1 MTDRIIRI
9 KVDPSGANKGIR
21 EIDGNM
27 QQLGGTTDRLQTQLT
42 RVAQAVAAAFSVR
55 QIVAYADAYT
65 NIQNRLRVVTDGTEQ
80 LTRVTGELLEVA
92 NATRA
97 NYETTATLFSTL
109 ARSTEELA
117 ISEERLIGITRTIN
131 QTFAVSGASAQE
143 ASNAIR
149 QLSQGLASGAL
160 RGDEFNSVAEQAPGI
175 LRAVAAETGK
185 TIGELREFAATGGIT
200 AELLIS
206 AIENYSD
213 TVEREYAKT
222 NRTFEQSATVARN
235 NAIAFVGSSELIQEA
250 TAAAGN
256 TLVTLSN
263 NLETVGEVLTFVAL
277 VIAGRWVGSLS
288 VSAVAL
294 INNTRVALSAKVA
307 TDSLGVAISRTSV
320 AANAGAIAMRG
331 LSASMA
337 FLGGPV
343 GVVLLAA
350 SALLIFADNAS
361 EAEDAASK
369 ARLGGEIDELVKRFK
384 TLNEQGQAIT
394 FQKLTDEQIALS
406 SSLREVNDR
415 IIELEDAQR
424 RAAAAGESRTAGA
437 LAVGLSSARDRAA
450 ELSGALDD
458 LTAKQQALFD
468 LGAPPE
474 DSFINP
480 DNLDKSTEAVGR
492 LGDSLEALRSVSSGI
507 DKLFS
512 GEFNLFGD
520 EDTSIQD
527 EQTAAR
533 INSRIEGLR
542 LETQTISSEYALQAA
557 IRQQVFTQE
566 EADLANQTANRI
578 LSAVAE
584 REILLAEDAITK
596 EQQLEVETAFQEQ
609 LSAINQL
616 YSEQRL
622 ELQRQVNL
630 EKQAIEQQ
638 TQQTYLDTA
647 STALGALAGLVGGST
662 KAAKA
667 LKLVQAGVNA
677 FQVFAASQA
686 AAALVLATPPGPVLN
701 PALGPLAA
709 SIIAKGKVSAAA
721 ILAGGAASAFSGG
734 GGGSGLGSLSTGG
747 SNSSSQALPTTP
759 QGAQQVQSVEFVGF
773 NEVID
778 ELRNQDGMV
787 STRFVA
793 SILDKVQDANRLRGE
808 G

>member
-584 REILLAEDAITK
+584 R
-596 EQQLEVETAFQEQ
+596 
-609 LSAINQL
+609 
-616 YSEQRL
+616 
-622 ELQRQVNL
+622 
-630 EKQAIEQQ
+630 
-638 TQQTYLDTA
+638 
-647 STALGALAGLVGGST
+647 LVGGST